1 MPELPEMENYKKL
14 LSDKLLDTPIT
25 KVSINREKSIN
36 VSTEVFEEALVNS
49 RIVYVERRA
58 KHLIFHLSTGR
69 RLVLHLMLGGILYW
83 GTEEQRPNRNTQIE
97 IEFGDMILYFIG
109 LRLGYLHL
117 LSAKETDEAMSDIGP
132 EPLDYRFTED
142 KFRNVL
148 KGRKGTI
155 KSTLVNQEVIA
166 GIGNCYSDEIA
177 FAASLTP
184 NTRIQKLLESEELT
198 SRLYRSIQ
206 SVLREATAGGGYM
219 EMPLYE
225 GDELTGKYNEQCR
238 VYDREGETCIRCNK
252 GIIQKTVITGKKAF
266 FCPECQHEE
275 I

>member
-14 LSDKLLDTPIT
+14 LSDRILDIPIT
-25 KVSINREKSIN
+25 KVTLNREKSIN
-36 VSTEVFEEALVNS
+36 VTSDEFTSSLLNT
-49 RIVYVERRA
+49 RIVYIERRA

-69 RLVLHLMLGGILYW
+69 RLVLHLMLGGILYL
-83 GTEEQRPNRNTQIE
+83 GTEDQRPDRSTQIE
-97 IEFGDMILYFIG
+97 IQFGDITLYFIG

-117 LSAKETDEAMSDIGP
+117 LSAKETDEAMSELGP

-142 KFRNVL
+142 KLRAVL
-148 KGRKGTI
+148 KGRRGTI

-184 NTRIQKLLESEELT
+184 STKIQKILESGELT

-238 VYDREGETCIRCNK
+238 VYDREGETCTRCNK
-252 GIIQKTVITGKKAF
+252 GIITKTLITGKKAF
-266 FCPECQHEE
+266 YCPECQKEE
-275 I
+275 A